1 MSLPTKLSSFFLISN
16 LFISVCVVALF
27 QSSAL
32 LLNVDASHLLPFV
45 FFSTLFSYNFQRY
58 VRFKSSKNGFSQ
70 LEWIRNREWSLK
82 GLTLISLVLSI
93 YYSLSLSVNS
103 FYILIPAVA
112 ITLLYPFSIRFS
124 DYSIRLRETPRL
136 KIFLIVI
143 VWTIVSVGLVVVE
156 CAVPFSDEVCLL
168 IASRFFFV
176 FSITIPFDIRDLKYD
191 KHYMKTIPQM
201 FGVKTSK
208 QIALWS
214 LALYELMS
222 ILHFF
227 VAGFSFSLLI
237 GLLFTSLY
245 VGFLIYKTNEERS
258 DTFYTFWLEGSS
270 IVMYLL
276 LFIIPLA
283 FGIFAP

>member
-1 MSLPTKLSSFFLISN
+1 
-16 LFISVCVVALF
+16 
-27 QSSAL
+27 
-32 LLNVDASHLLPFV
+32 
-45 FFSTLFSYNFQRY
+45 
-58 VRFKSSKNGFSQ
+58 
-70 LEWIRNREWSLK
+70 
-82 GLTLISLVLSI
+82 
-93 YYSLSLSVNS
+93 
-103 FYILIPAVA
+103 
-112 ITLLYPFSIRFS
+112 
-124 DYSIRLRETPRL
+124 
-136 KIFLIVI
+136 
-143 VWTIVSVGLVVVE
+143 
-156 CAVPFSDEVCLL
+156 
-168 IASRFFFV
+168 
-176 FSITIPFDIRDLKYD
+176 
-191 KHYMKTIPQM
+191 MKTIPQM
-201 FGVKTSK
+201 FGVETSK

-270 IVMYLL
+270 IIMYLL